1 MAPNPPNLSKL
12 RPATL
17 LQLNTGEGSGNP
29 RHATWLELFFDLVFV
44 FAIAE
49 LAHLLHSHFD
59 WAGIFSFALLFVPVW
74 WLWID
79 FSYYAD
85 QFNVD
90 RGPYRL
96 VMFGVMFGIV
106 IMALTVP
113 DVINGGS
120 ANFAAIYAT
129 LRLVIILLYLQA
141 WRLVPQSR
149 ELTARYTISFSIAF
163 LLWTIS
169 IATPE
174 PARFWLWAIAL
185 LIEISNGPIT
195 YLTIR
200 HVPQQKSHMDE
211 RFGLLVIIVLG
222 EAIIAVATGVAE
234 TNWQWQSILAGACGF
249 LTAVSLWWMYFER
262 SEESAIDQALRSG
275 KRALFRAYIYG
286 YAHLFVFMG
295 IVAAGVGVQFAIES
309 FSGELFV
316 IQQRA
321 ILCGGIAVFL
331 TGATTLQWASP
342 NSLPTR
348 VIVGRLLLAIFSLS
362 LIPLGAL
369 LSPLAIV
376 VAISLSLATFNK
388 LDGIDVPET
397 RLPSAATLSQAD
409 SKLDKE

>member
-1 MAPNPPNLSKL
+1 MLHL
-12 RPATL
+12 H
-17 LQLNTGEGSGNP
+17 TGEGSGNP

-49 LAHLLHSHFD
+49 LAHLLHSHSD
-59 WAGIFSFALLFVPVW
+59 WAGILAFALLFIPVW

-90 RGPYRL
+90 SGPYRL

-113 DVINGGS
+113 GVIDGGS
-120 ANFAAIYAT
+120 ANFAAIYTA
-129 LRLVIILLYLQA
+129 LRLIIILLYMQA

-163 LLWTIS
+163 FLWAIS

-174 PARFWLWAIAL
+174 PTRFWLWAIAL

-200 HVPQQKSHMDE
+200 HVPTQKSHMDE
-211 RFGLLVIIVLG
+211 RFGLFVIIVLG

-234 TNWQWQSILAGACGF
+234 TTWQWQSALIGACGF
-249 LTAVSLWWMYFER
+249 VTAVSLWWMYFER
-262 SEESAIDQALRSG
+262 SDESAINQALRSG
-275 KRALFRAYIYG
+275 KRALLRSYIYG
-286 YAHLFVFMG
+286 YSHVFVFMG
-295 IVAAGVGVQFAIES
+295 IVATGVGIQFAIES
-309 FSGELFV
+309 FSGEPFTAEL
-316 IQQRA
+316 RT

-331 TGATTLQWASP
+331 AGATTLQWASP
-342 NSLPTR
+342 SSLPKR
-348 VIVGRLLLAIFSLS
+348 VILARSLLAIFSLC

-376 VAISLSLATFNK
+376 VIISVSLTALNK
-388 LDGIDVPET
+388 LDGITIPQVQTESGTD
-397 RLPSAATLSQAD
+397 L
-409 SKLDKE
+409 